1 MTMKFIENFDFASE
15 FQVISLFLC
24 VNDVAVNALGRARAK
39 EGERKRDGT
48 KPKEE
53 KRRKTN

>member
-24 VNDVAVNALGRARAK
+24 VKASAK
-39 EGERKRDGT
+39 ETEQ
-48 KPKEE
+48 
-53 KRRKTN
+53 KRRKVNWKIYIRIIAFGLSWIV